1 MDLIM
6 YLIMYDF
13 LAAQVIWTIPWKKNP
28 LAISKLCFV
37 LPRKY
42 LTTENFGVWNNQK
55 DRRLLSS
62 KLLDRQTF
70 QKKT

>member
-6 YLIMYDF
+6 DLIMYDF
-13 LAAQVIWTIPWKKNP
+13 LAAQVVWTIPWKKNP
-28 LAISKLCFV
+28 VSNLKTVFCVALKILNY
-37 LPRKY
+37 RK
-42 LTTENFGVWNNQK
+42 FGVWSNQK
-55 DRRLLSS
+55 DRRLSSS